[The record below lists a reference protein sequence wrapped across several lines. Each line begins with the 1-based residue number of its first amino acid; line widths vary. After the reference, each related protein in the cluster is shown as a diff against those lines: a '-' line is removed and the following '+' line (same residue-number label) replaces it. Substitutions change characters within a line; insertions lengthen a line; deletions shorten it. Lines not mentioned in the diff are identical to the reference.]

1 MGKSIEIVEEE
12 KYKKEIFIV
21 FMLNFLFNIILKKRF
36 NRKGRVLL
44 ILEFVRN
51 ENEKWFV
58 D

>member
-1 MGKSIEIVEEE
+1 MGKSIEIVKEE

-51 ENEKWFV
+51 ENEK
-58 D
+58 